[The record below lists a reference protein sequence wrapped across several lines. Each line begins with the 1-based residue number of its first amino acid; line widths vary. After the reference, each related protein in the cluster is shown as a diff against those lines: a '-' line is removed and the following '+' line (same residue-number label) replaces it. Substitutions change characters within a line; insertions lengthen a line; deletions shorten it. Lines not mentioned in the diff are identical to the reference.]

1 MTTDSISDLGD
12 ANFAKRAGIGPLD
25 ALKNRLMGLTY
36 NNLGCLCKQQQD
48 FKGALVYLKKAL
60 HFESR
65 LEDYEEEERNLDDLM
80 EADAKDLEFQQDLRT
95 IQCNSAGT
103 ILNIC
108 AILSKL
114 TRHKQAQEYAE
125 QAIQKLRHSMRLTK
139 QQVMQAQRRIS
150 VA

>member
-1 MTTDSISDLGD
+1 M
-12 ANFAKRAGIGPLD
+12 
-25 ALKNRLMGLTY
+25 
-36 NNLGCLCKQQQD
+36 
-48 FKGALVYLKKAL
+48 YLKKAL

-65 LEDYEEEERNLDDLM
+65 LEDYEEEGRNVDELVD
-80 EADAKDLEFQQDLRT
+80 ADAKDLEFLQDLRT

-114 TRHKQAQEYAE
+114 NRHKQAQEYAA

-139 QQVMQAQRRIS
+139 QQVIQAQRRIS
-150 VA
+150 ATQDLIDQA